1 MLNIKRILNLGS
13 HVILVE
19 FDTEI
24 KPESL
29 HQLLKV
35 KAVLAKEYHCKKV
48 EITNTYASLC
58 FHFLNENKIELNT
71 EKERIKNI
79 ISSID
84 LSGISSA
91 ISSKLY
97 VLPVC
102 YADEFAPD
110 LDFLAKELKLSKQQI
125 IDLHTEPNY
134 TIYFHGFLPGF
145 LYLGGLPE
153 ALQYPRKKTPR
164 LQIPKGSVGIG
175 GKQTGIYPSESPGG
189 WQLIGNCP
197 LDLFDVHQHP
207 PTPFQA
213 GDQIQFESISKEAH
227 QEIKQQVKE
236 GKYQHQI
243 QAHD

>member
-1 MLNIKRILNLGS
+1 MLNIKRILNLGRK
-13 HVILVE
+13 VILVE

-29 HQLLKV
+29 HQLLNI
-35 KAVLAKEYHCKKV
+35 KAVLAKEYHHKNV
-48 EITNTYASLC
+48 EVTNTYASLC
-58 FHFLNENKIELNT
+58 IHFLKQHKIDLIA
-71 EKERIKNI
+71 EKEYIKSI

-84 LSGISSA
+84 LSEISSA
-91 ISSKLY
+91 ISSKLH

-102 YADEFAPD
+102 YADEFAHD
-110 LDFLAKELKLSKQQI
+110 LDFLASELKLSKQQI
-125 IDLHTEPNY
+125 IDLHTEPKY

-145 LYLGGLPE
+145 LYLGGLAE

-197 LDLFDVHQHP
+197 LDLFDVHQNP

-213 GDQIQFESISKEAH
+213 GDQIHFEAISKNKH

-243 QAHD
+243 QTHD

>member
-1 MLNIKRILNLGS
+1 MLNIKRILNFGS
-13 HVILVE
+13 HVVLVE

-29 HQLLKV
+29 HQLLKI
-35 KAVLAKEYHCKKV
+35 KAVLAKKYHHKKV
-48 EITNTYASLC
+48 EVTNTYASLC
-58 FHFLNENKIELNT
+58 IHFLKENKIDLNA
-71 EKERIKNI
+71 EKEHIKNI
-79 ISSID
+79 ILSID
-84 LSGISSA
+84 LSEISSA
-91 ISSKLY
+91 ISSKLH

-125 IDLHTEPNY
+125 IDLHTKPKY

-153 ALQYPRKKTPR
+153 TLHFPRKKTPR

-175 GKQTGIYPSESPGG
+175 GKQTGVYPSESPGG

-197 LDLFDVHQHP
+197 LDLFDVHQTP

-213 GDQIQFESISKEAH
+213 GDQIQFEAISKEAH

-243 QAHD
+243 QTHD